1 MDNNK
6 KLEVIK
12 LRVVCNKDLVISIL
26 NVMEFLDNKKVNYN
40 DVTGDTT
47 GRTDEDNLKAIDVD
61 NSFLVFLAR
70 E

>member
-6 KLEVIK
+6 KLEEIK
-12 LRVVCNKDLVISIL
+12 LRVVCNKVAVISIL
-26 NVMEFLDNKKVNYN
+26 DVMEFVDNKKVNYN

-47 GRTDEDNLKAIDVD
+47 GRTDEDNLKALDVD
-61 NSFLVFLAR
+61 NTFLVFLAR